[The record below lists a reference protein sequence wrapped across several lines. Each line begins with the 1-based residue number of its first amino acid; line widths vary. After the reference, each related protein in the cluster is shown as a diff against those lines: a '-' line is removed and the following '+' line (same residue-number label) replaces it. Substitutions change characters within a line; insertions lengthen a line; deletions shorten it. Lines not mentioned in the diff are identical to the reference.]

1 MEHTLKHLKT
11 QIKVASD
18 TDDVEL
24 IHREMS
30 GIIDNAPGRQV
41 AAGQSTEC
49 HHAPAQKHRVQ
60 RGSNSLSDRVEVDHV
75 FGRRSYQDRPFR
87 IRGVQPSSM
96 RNGGST
102 SILDK
107 LKRNRPLRPP
117 RAGWNLSRA
126 KPSPVNT
133 NGLLRQYFPKGT
145 DLSVHSQA
153 HLNKVARQLN
163 ERPRETLKF
172 ETPAE
177 KFNACVAS
185 TG

>member
-75 FGRRSYQDRPFR
+75 FGRRSYQDRPFQFEGFSHR
-87 IRGVQPSSM
+87 RCATEDRQVSWTSSSEIG
-96 RNGGST
+96 RFV
-102 SILDK
+102 
-107 LKRNRPLRPP
+107 R
-117 RAGWNLSRA
+117 RAPVGFSRA